1 MSDALSTSETGTGA
15 DTGAED
21 CPFDP
26 DLAAR
31 RFSRSMIISGIRCM
45 LTYVIFPWLLPA
57 LGWAGGVGPWI
68 GLPIGLLAI
77 GFNVDSIRRFRSSD
91 HRMRLPVM
99 MINTGVIALLSVLVV
114 GDVADLL
121 G

>member
-1 MSDALSTSETGTGA
+1 MSDALTTSEAGAGA
-15 DTGAED
+15 DD
-21 CPFDP
+21 RPFDP

-31 RFSRSMIISGIRCM
+31 RFSRSMVISGIRCM
-45 LTYVIFPWLLPA
+45 LTYVVFPWLLPA
-57 LGWAGGVGPWI
+57 LGWARGVGPLV
-68 GLPIGLLAI
+68 GLPIRLLAI

-91 HRMRLPVM
+91 RRMRLPVM
-99 MINTGVIALLSVLVV
+99 AINAGVIILLSVLVV